1 MIALNL
7 TNLGSPMTEK
17 NGKQEIWK
25 WLAISA
31 LSILLGMGVQVLR
44 TPAMPTDAVYEK
56 ELNLRVLELQQ
67 KIDTQTS
74 EISALRQSV
83 NQQSVDIAGI
93 AAKVGVTAHPVT
105 APRSY

>member
-1 MIALNL
+1 
-7 TNLGSPMTEK
+7 MTDEPK
-17 NGKQEIWK
+17 NGKQEVWK
-25 WLAISA
+25 YIAISA
-31 LSILLGMGVQVLR
+31 LSVLIGMGVQIFR
-44 TPAMPTDAVYEK
+44 TPVVPADAVYEK
-56 ELNLRVLELQQ
+56 ELNLRILELQQ

-105 APRSY
+105 APGH

>member
-1 MIALNL
+1 M
-7 TNLGSPMTEK
+7 SSEP
-17 NGKQEIWK
+17 NGAIWK
-25 WLAISA
+25 YVAISA
-31 LSILLGMGVQVLR
+31 LSVLLGMAMQIFR
-44 TPAMPTDAVYEK
+44 TPAVVPIPSDTVYEK

-67 KIDTQTS
+67 KIDSQTS

-105 APRSY
+105 APGSR

>member
-1 MIALNL
+1 
-7 TNLGSPMTEK
+7 MTENEK
-17 NGKQEIWK
+17 NGKQEVWK
-25 WLAISA
+25 YIAISA
-31 LSILLGMGVQVLR
+31 LSVLMGMGVQVFR
-44 TPAMPTDAVYEK
+44 TPLPPSDAVYEK
-56 ELNLRVLELQQ
+56 ELNLRILELQQ

-105 APRSY
+105 APGSR

>member
-1 MIALNL
+1 
-7 TNLGSPMTEK
+7 MTENGK
-17 NGKQEIWK
+17 NGKQEVWK
-25 WLAISA
+25 YIAISA
-31 LSILLGMGVQVLR
+31 LSVLLGMGVQIFR
-44 TPAMPTDAVYEK
+44 TPTVVPIPSDTVYEK

-105 APRSY
+105 APGSR

>member
-1 MIALNL
+1 MGETVA
-7 TNLGSPMTEK
+7 E
-17 NGKQEIWK
+17 NGKQEVWK
-25 WLAISA
+25 WAAISA
-31 LSILLGMGVQVLR
+31 LSVLLGMGVQIFR
-44 TPAMPTDAVYEK
+44 TPVVPADAVYEK

-105 APRSY
+105 APGSR

>member
-1 MIALNL
+1 MSETL
-7 TNLGSPMTEK
+7 TEK
-17 NGKQEIWK
+17 SEKAALWK
-25 WLAISA
+25 WLAIAA
-31 LSILLGMGVQVLR
+31 LSVLLGMAVQVYR
-44 TPAMPTDAVYEK
+44 TPVIPADAVYEK

-67 KIDTQTS
+67 KIDTQTA

-105 APRSY
+105 APGH